1 MKDLCVVLP
10 YAIHVY
16 LDDHFRVS
24 MILDRI
30 NGIYHR
36 DRLNDPNDIDSG
48 FNTKSEMVYNNLENV
63 DTNFVMLGTFHL
75 ADFYD
80 LILLMTVI
88 KATDQTRIIRAKER
102 LDEILEDLMV
112 YFKFTSTMRK
122 RILIFVDII
131 EILLALMFS
140 IHFVNCIWMYTS
152 DNVHQEIMNIKLQ
165 NLEKSNDLS
174 DATVNLE
181 DEVYKTYFKNLYL
194 TILYLSVIGYGDR
207 VSMPDLTTF
216 QRDYT
221 KLFLCMLFGFFV
233 FQKINAQLNR
243 FISSIEDEQTLELMK
258 ETVLEQL
265 ESYFLFHN

>member
-1 MKDLCVVLP
+1 
-10 YAIHVY
+10 
-16 LDDHFRVS
+16 
-24 MILDRI
+24 
-30 NGIYHR
+30 
-36 DRLNDPNDIDSG
+36 
-48 FNTKSEMVYNNLENV
+48 
-63 DTNFVMLGTFHL
+63 
-75 ADFYD
+75 
-80 LILLMTVI
+80 MTVI

-152 DNVHQEIMNIKLQ
+152 DNVHQEIMNIY
-165 NLEKSNDLS
+165 LEHIEREEKLS
-174 DATVNLE
+174 DATTHLE

-207 VSMPDLTTF
+207 VSMPDLNTF

-243 FISSIEDEQTLELMK
+243 FISSIEDE
-258 ETVLEQL
+258 
-265 ESYFLFHN
+265 